1 MDNKNFSLEFLQNKD
16 FILATIEQL
25 KKDFQ
30 RSGITIIPLFLANNF
45 EDLLQEL
52 RDFLNTISATD
63 MGVLMYNIDLSE
75 SAFLASSLDDEWL
88 DLSRKI
94 IVREAMKVFYRQQ
107 FKQ

>member
-16 FILATIEQL
+16 FLLDTIEQL
-25 KKDFQ
+25 KKDIL

-45 EDLLQEL
+45 EDLLREL
-52 RDFLNTISATD
+52 KDFLSTISASD
-63 MGVLMYNIDLSE
+63 LGVLMYNIDLSE
-75 SAFLASSLDDEWL
+75 SAFLESSLNDEWL

-94 IVREAMKVFYRQQ
+94 IVREAMKVFYRRQ